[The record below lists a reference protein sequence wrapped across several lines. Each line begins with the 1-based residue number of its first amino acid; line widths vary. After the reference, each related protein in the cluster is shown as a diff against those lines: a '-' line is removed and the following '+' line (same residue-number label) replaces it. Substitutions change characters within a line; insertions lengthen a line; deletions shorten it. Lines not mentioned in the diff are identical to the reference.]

1 MEACVSHDAALR
13 WLLGNP
19 NPLATGQGHPRAG
32 ALPSRAPTDEEAD
45 ALAHAAGAQTVDVL
59 VRDKSGMRKT
69 DRLHAHLE
77 TRTLPGRSLIRME
90 AFTICSPEL
99 VFLQV
104 AATSDLP
111 ETIACGCALCSAYR
125 LDASARGGARI
136 REHGDAPLTSTQR
149 IAHYLELCDGVRGVA
164 RARRALRYVV
174 DNSFSPMESGIAMC
188 LSLPLNLGG
197 HALGDVVLNPK
208 LKVRVGTD
216 AHGRRVYETRRPDL
230 LVTRALPTGERRQA
244 AVDFDSVA
252 VHSSRRDHARDAAR
266 DAARRNELQSSLGM
280 PHFTLAGSQA
290 TDYVAFCRFIDLV
303 RISLG
308 QRRKD
313 FSRGGG
319 ERDRKRLENVRHRQ
333 FELWLRF
340 VSGAARTIGH

>member
-19 NPLATGQGHPRAG
+19 NPLATGQGHPCAD

-45 ALAHAAGAQTVDVL
+45 ALAHAAGAQTVEVL
-59 VRDKSGMRKT
+59 VCDKSGMRKT
-69 DRLHAHLE
+69 DRLHARLE

-104 AATSDLP
+104 AATSDLL
-111 ETIACGCALCSAYR
+111 ETIACGYALCSAYR
-125 LDASARGGARI
+125 LDASARGGVRI
-136 REHGDAPLTSTQR
+136 REHGDAPLASTQR

-216 AHGRRVYETRRPDL
+216 AHGQRVYETRRPDL
-230 LVTRALPTGERRQA
+230 LVTRALPTGEHRQA

-266 DAARRNELQSSLGM
+266 RNELQSSLGM
-280 PHFTLAGSQA
+280 PHFTLTGSQA
-290 TDYVAFCRFIDLV
+290 TDYVAFCRLIDLV

-333 FELWLRF
+333 FELWLRL
-340 VSGAARTIGH
+340 VSGAARAIGR